1 MRIDPLIRNLH
12 ESTGKIPTVGE
23 GVKPGGS
30 DSFAAQLKAKVA
42 EVNQLQA
49 ASDAAMT
56 DGAAGGAQDIHETM
70 IRLEEAD
77 IGMRLLTKV
86 RNKAVDAYHELM
98 RMQF

>member
-1 MRIDPLIRNLH
+1 MRIDPLISNLH
-12 ESTGKIPTVGE
+12 EGAGKIPTVGE
-23 GVKPGGS
+23 GVKPGGN

-49 ASDAAMT
+49 ASDASMAE
-56 DGAAGGAQDIHETM
+56 GAAKGATDIHETM

-77 IGMRLLTKV
+77 IGLRLLTRL
-86 RNKAVDAYHELM
+86 RNKALDTYHEMM